1 MKNIFLNINIIG
13 EKKNIMF
20 IGNCNNPNAAYMP
33 AWRGTTGN
41 TLLGYGLGHPYT
53 NHSSL

>member
-41 TLLGYGLGHPYT
+41 TLLGYGLGHPC
-53 NHSSL
+53 